1 MKRVLM
7 AVFKQEVGSFNP
19 KPTQFDD
26 FEIRRGS
33 ALIDDLRPTNTTTG
47 GAIEVF
53 TERDNIEIVPTYAAW
68 ARTTGGLVV
77 QQDLDRLI
85 DELLAEVRANAQVD
99 GACISMHGAMAGA
112 SEGDPEGRVL
122 AGIREAIGDVPIVA
136 NLDLHAVVSQRMVDM
151 TDALVLLHTY
161 PHVDMRQTGRR
172 SAKVLLEIM
181 EGGAKPT
188 SARVQI
194 PLLARGDQLITTT
207 GKFGEALAVCQ
218 EIEASEGGLAA
229 GINIGN
235 PFTDTPDLQSNI
247 FVTTDNDPERA
258 EKEALRLARFMW
270 QHRVLFVADL
280 TCLEDAVQLA
290 EATDGLTVFSDA
302 ADSTASGASG
312 DSNAI
317 FCGLLEHNYSKKALL
332 PLVDAPAVSKAH
344 AAGVGATLTLDLGG
358 SIDPE
363 RFTPLSLEVYVQTLS
378 DGDFTYE
385 GGLPAEAGRT
395 AVLIHGQ
402 HAILATE
409 HIAASVGLRIFQAHG
424 LEPTD
429 YDLVVCKSPNGF
441 RIHYEALAARIVAVD
456 VPGSTSANLKS
467 LPYIQCVRPIF
478 PLDEEVVPPFSLE
491 EV

>member
-1 MKRVLM
+1 MKRVLI

-19 KPTQFDD
+19 KPTQYND
-26 FEIRRGS
+26 FEIRRGA

-47 GAIEVF
+47 GAIAVF
-53 TERDNIEIVPTYAAW
+53 AAHGGIEMVPTYAAW

-77 QQDLDRLI
+77 QADLDRII
-85 DELLAEVRANAQVD
+85 DELLAEVRANAAVD
-99 GACISMHGAMAGA
+99 GACISMHGAMAGEV
-112 SEGDPEGRVL
+112 EGDPEGRVL
-122 AGIREAIGDVPIVA
+122 AGIRAAIGDVPLVV

-151 TDALVLLHTY
+151 ADALVLLHTY
-161 PHVDMRQTGRR
+161 PHVDMRQTGQRA
-172 SAKVLLEIM
+172 AKVLLEIM

-194 PLLARGDQLITTT
+194 PMLARGDQLITAT
-207 GKFGEALAVCQ
+207 GKFGEALAICQ
-218 EIEASEGGLAA
+218 EIEASAGGLAA

-258 EKEALRLARFMW
+258 QREALRLARFMW
-270 QHRVLFVADL
+270 HHRELFVADL
-280 TCLEDAVQLA
+280 TSLQDAVQLA
-290 EATDGLTVFSDA
+290 AETEGLTVFSDA

-317 FCGLLEHNYSKKALL
+317 LRGLIDYNYAKKALL
-332 PLVDAPAVSKAH
+332 PLVDAPAVAKAH
-344 AAGVGATLTLDLGG
+344 AAGVGATLTLALGG
-358 SIDPE
+358 SIDPA
-363 RFTPLSLEVYVQTLS
+363 RFDPLELEVYVQTLS
-378 DGDFTYE
+378 DGNFLYE

-402 HAILATE
+402 HAILVTE
-409 HIAASVGLRIFQAHG
+409 HIAASVGLRLFQAHG

-441 RIHYEALAARIVAVD
+441 RVHYESLASRIVAVD

-467 LPYIQCVRPIF
+467 LPYTQCVRPIF
-478 PLDEEVVPPFSLE
+478 PLDEGVVPPFSLE
-491 EV
+491 DA